1 MLALRKFI
9 KTIGVMR
16 IIVNY
21 AYIQSMKA
29 RLNLTIDETLLSR
42 IKSYSEIKKV
52 SISELVEQY
61 FYSISKPNKQE
72 NIIDMV
78 EKLSPPKLDINLD
91 LKEAFY
97 LDQGSKYG
105 F

>member
-1 MLALRKFI
+1 
-9 KTIGVMR
+9 MR
-16 IIVNY
+16 IIKIY
-21 AYIQSMKA
+21 AYICFMKA

-42 IKSYSEIKKV
+42 IKSYAENKKV

-61 FYSISKPNKQE
+61 FYSISKPAKHE

-78 EKLSPPKLDINLD
+78 EKLNPPKFDVNLD
-91 LKEAFY
+91 LKKSFY
-97 LDQGSKYG
+97 EEQANKYG

>member
-1 MLALRKFI
+1 
-9 KTIGVMR
+9 MR
-16 IIVNY
+16 MNKIY
-21 AYIQSMKA
+21 AYICYMKA

-42 IKSYSEIKKV
+42 IKSYSESKKI

-61 FYSISKPNKQE
+61 FHNISKPAKQQ

-78 EKLSPPKLDINLD
+78 EKLKPAKFNVNVD
-91 LKEAFY
+91 LKKDFY
-97 LDQGSKYG
+97 EEQASKYG

>member
-1 MLALRKFI
+1 
-9 KTIGVMR
+9 MR
-16 IIVNY
+16 EHNY
-21 AYIQSMKA
+21 W

-42 IKSYSEIKKV
+42 IKSYSESKKV

-61 FYSISKPNKQE
+61 FHSISKPAKHQ

-78 EKLSPPKLDINLD
+78 EKLKPAKFNVNAD
-91 LKEAFY
+91 LKKDFY
-97 LDQGSKYG
+97 EEQASKYG

>member
-1 MLALRKFI
+1 
-9 KTIGVMR
+9 
-16 IIVNY
+16 
-21 AYIQSMKA
+21 MKA

-42 IKSYSEIKKV
+42 IKIYSESNKI

-61 FYSISKPNKQE
+61 FKSISSPVRQQ

-78 EKLSPPKLDINLD
+78 EKLKPAKFDVNKD
-91 LKEAFY
+91 LKQDFY
-97 LDQGSKYG
+97 EEQADKYG